1 MLTRCLMGSLVAAAI
16 LAGAAA
22 VASADVSAPG
32 PGPAAGCAWPLE
44 SNPDTGNVF
53 FPDTSAMYW
62 VAPFVPAPGARL
74 VIHGQYPYARYFS
87 FHVYDAA
94 TRVLDAITDF
104 QIRPDRGSANPFDT
118 GAQAPRRGYTVR
130 VVFAD
135 RPARPPP
142 NTIYAGSLKEGV
154 PNPAGA
160 LIYRIYVPNDPGS
173 ASGGEP
179 LPTVTFSERGARR
192 AIRLGECTA
201 LPPSTG
207 GVIND
212 TVNAQGFPAAAPAPV
227 NFPSAQ
233 NPPSWR
239 RYYGQTGGGELF
251 WSNRDNAYMRLQL
264 SRSYGDLA
272 VFRAKAP
279 TFPDTTAG
287 QPVTAPAQVRYWSIC
302 EYDFASQRY
311 VACSPDYQTPLDS
324 QGYFTVVVSDPS
336 HRPSNATA
344 ANGVTWL
351 PWGPYYDGMPF
362 YRQML
367 ASPGFAQAIA
377 RVPQGADPRTIEGE
391 YYPTAAYCTKQRFEQ
406 AGWQGCLSSGG

>member
-1 MLTRCLMGSLVAAAI
+1 MPRWLLAALVGASVLPWAAAE
-16 LAGAAA
+16 ACAR
-22 VASADVSAPG
+22 
-32 PGPAAGCAWPLE
+32 PAAPAPTPTVGCAWPLE
-44 SNPDTGNVF
+44 SNPDSGNVF
-53 FPDTSAMYW
+53 YPDASATYW
-62 VAPFVPAPGARL
+62 VAPFVPVAGGEL
-74 VIHGQYPYARYFS
+74 VIHGAYPYARYFS

-94 TRVLDAITDF
+94 TGVLGAITDF
-104 QIRPDRGSANPFDT
+104 QIKPNSGNTNPFDT
-118 GAQAPRRGYTVR
+118 GVQTRRRDYTVR

-135 RPARPPP
+135 RPARPAA
-142 NTIYAGSLKEGV
+142 NTIYAGSLKEGA
-154 PNPAGA
+154 PNPEGA
-160 LIYRIYVPNDPGS
+160 LLYRVYVPDHSRS

-179 LPTVTFSERGARR
+179 LPTVSFVEPDIHERVQ
-192 AIRLGECTA
+192 LGQCRT

-207 GVIND
+207 GVINE
-212 TVNAQGFPAAAPAPV
+212 TVNAQEFPAGLPAPV

-233 NPPSWR
+233 SPPGWR
-239 RYYGQTGGGELF
+239 RYYGQTGGDELF

-264 SRSYGDLA
+264 SRSFGDLV

-287 QPVTAPAQVRYWSIC
+287 APVTMPAQVRYWSIC
-302 EYDFASQRY
+302 EYDFATQRY

-336 HRPSNATA
+336 NRPSNANP

-367 ASPGFAQAIA
+367 ASAGFTHAIA
-377 RVPQGADPRTIEGE
+377 NVPQGADPHTIEGD
-391 YYPTAAYCTKQRFEQ
+391 YYPVAAYCTKQRFEQ
-406 AGWQGCLSSGG
+406 KGWQGCLS

>member
-1 MLTRCLMGSLVAAAI
+1 MVTRLLLKSLVAGMV
-16 LAGAAA
+16 LAVVVANASGRSPAPAHVPA
-22 VASADVSAPG
+22 V
-32 PGPAAGCAWPLE
+32 GCAWPLA

-53 FPDTSAMYW
+53 FPDTSATYW
-62 VAPFVPAPGARL
+62 VASFVPVAGGQL

-94 TRVLDAITDF
+94 TRILDAITDF
-104 QIRPDRGSANPFDT
+104 QIQPDPGSTNPFDT
-118 GAQAPRRGYTVR
+118 GVQTQKRSYTVH

-135 RPARPPP
+135 RPAQPAP
-142 NTIYAGSLKEGV
+142 NTIYAGSLKEGA
-154 PNPAGA
+154 PNPEGA
-160 LIYRIYVPNDPGS
+160 LLYRVYVPNDPSS
-173 ASGGEP
+173 ASGSEP
-179 LPTVTFSERGARR
+179 LPTVTFEEAGVHKG
-192 AIRLGECTA
+192 IRLGQCMA
-201 LPPSTG
+201 LPPSSG
-207 GVIND
+207 GLIND
-212 TVNAQGFPAAAPAPV
+212 TINAQDFPAAVPAPV

-233 NPPSWR
+233 SPPAWK

-264 SRSYGDLA
+264 SRSFGDLV

-279 TFPDTTAG
+279 PFPKTTAG
-287 QPVTAPAQVRYWSIC
+287 EPVTTSAQVRYWSIC
-302 EYDFASQRY
+302 EYDLPTERY

-336 HRPSNATA
+336 NRPSNATA

-367 ASPGFAQAIA
+367 PSADFTQAIA
-377 RVPQGADPRTIEGE
+377 QIPLGTDPQAVMGD
-391 YYPTAAYCTKQRFEQ
+391 YYPVAAYCTKQRFEQ
-406 AGWQGCLSSGG
+406 GGWQACLG